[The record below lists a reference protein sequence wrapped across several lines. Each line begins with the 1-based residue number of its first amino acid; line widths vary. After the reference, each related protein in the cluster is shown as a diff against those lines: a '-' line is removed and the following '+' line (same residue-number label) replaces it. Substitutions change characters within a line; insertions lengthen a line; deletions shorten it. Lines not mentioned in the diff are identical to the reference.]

1 MYVYV
6 YGYVNVCVFNNHLFC
21 AFSLILCFPNTY
33 MWLIFLVEG
42 DVMHTEDSASV
53 TPLPLSTLSTALR
66 LPSRPRSSV
75 PQSRRP
81 QKTDPSANEYAQI
94 REMAP
99 SRGVNTDGDAD
110 DDHHFVDNEFY
121 ARRVESHPPAG
132 SIATPS
138 TRKQDKLEKDA
149 DHPPTLADN
158 VLYG

>member
-1 MYVYV
+1 MVDISRRRRRNAYRRSSLSDPITFVNTA
-6 YGYVNVCVFNNHLFC
+6 YGIEAAVP
-21 AFSLILCFPNTY
+21 STY
-33 MWLIFLVEG
+33 QCPP
-42 DVMHTEDSASV
+42 V
-53 TPLPLSTLSTALR
+53 TP
-66 LPSRPRSSV
+66 
-75 PQSRRP
+75 P

-138 TRKQDKLEKDA
+138 TRKQDILEKDA
-149 DHPPTLADN
+149 DHPPTLVDN